1 MKENENYFFIIN
13 PVAGVGK
20 AVKVWNKIKEVLE
33 NLKIKFDYMMTEYPG
48 HATEIAK
55 EAIKKGFKYIISVGG
70 DGTTREIAQGIENND
85 SVLGIIPAG
94 RGRDLPRS
102 LNIPKDPI
110 KALQLILEDGNIV
123 EIDHP
128 KLDNTRFLNFSGIGL
143 DAEVTF
149 VANKK
154 FRGLGILSY
163 LLGLF
168 YVLYYWK
175 IPEFVLKIDG
185 KIRKV
190 KAYLIT
196 IANGK
201 YGGGGM
207 QISPLS
213 DIKDGFLDV
222 IIFHKMPKLRF
233 LYHFPKVYTGGGH
246 IKISGVESLKCKK
259 IEVQGDSFIKTQADG
274 DLFGGLP
281 KTFEIDNKK
290 IKVFTGLNVK

>member
-1 MKENENYFFIIN
+1 MRENETYYFIIN

-20 AVKVWNKIKEVLE
+20 ALKVWKKIKEILE
-33 NLKIKFDYMMTEYPG
+33 RLKIKFEYVLTEYPG

-70 DGTTREIAQGIENND
+70 DGTTREIAEGIENCEC
-85 SVLGIIPAG
+85 VLGIIPAG

-102 LNIPKDPI
+102 LNIPKNPV
-110 KALQLILEDGNIV
+110 KALELILKDGNIV

-128 KLDNTRFLNFSGIGL
+128 KIDDRRFLNFAGIGL
-143 DAEVTF
+143 DAEVAY
-149 VANKK
+149 VANSK
-154 FRGLGILSY
+154 FKGLGLLSY

-168 YVLYYWK
+168 YVIYYWK
-175 IPEFVLKIDG
+175 LPEFVLKIDG

-222 IIFHKMPKLRF
+222 IIFHKMLKLRF
-233 LYHFPKVYTGGGH
+233 LYHFPKVYFGGGH
-246 IKISGVESLKCKK
+246 IKVSGVESLRCKR
-259 IEVQGDSFIKTQADG
+259 IEIDGLNTLKTQADG

-290 IKVFTGLNVK
+290 IKVLTGLNVK